1 MDKLQKYVKLL
12 VNVGVGLQPG
22 QKLVINCPVDL
33 AYFGRLAMKEA
44 YDAGAAEV
52 LILWNDE
59 ISGRIHYLGAPDE
72 AFGHEIEWVKARVK
86 HLVDEGYCLLNVYAT
101 DPEILK
107 GVNPERVQKQQKV
120 NQMMGKPLSDQVT
133 SSAIQWNLASVP
145 TLAWAKKVFPN
156 ATSEEEAIALMW
168 DAIYAACRVDETS
181 DPVENW
187 KAHVNYLQSKADK
200 LMELNFKS
208 LHFKNSLGTDLVTEL
223 PQGHIWMACGE
234 RAKTGYNYIA
244 NIPTE
249 EVFTAPHREG
259 VNGIVYGSKPLVYM
273 GDVIDEFW
281 VKFEKGKVVEYGA
294 KKNEHLLKS
303 LLELHKN
310 ADYLGE
316 VALVPYNSPIS
327 QSGILWYNTL
337 YDENASC
344 HLAFGRA
351 YATTVKGTEG
361 KNEEELNAMGV
372 NQSLTHEDFMIGSA
386 DLQITGI
393 THDGKE
399 VPVFVNGNYAI

>member
-1 MDKLQKYVKLL
+1 MDKLQKYVKLI
-12 VNVGVGLQPG
+12 VNVGVNVQLG
-22 QKLVINCPVDL
+22 QKLLINCPVDL
-33 AYFGRLAMKEA
+33 AYFGRLAMQEA
-44 YDAGAAEV
+44 YDAGAADV

-59 ISGRIHYLGAPDE
+59 ISGRIHYLSAPDE
-72 AFGHEIEWVKARVK
+72 AFGKEVEWIKARVK

-107 GVNPERVQKQQKV
+107 GVDPVRIQKQQKV
-120 NQMMGKPLSDQVT
+120 GQMMSKPLSDQVT
-133 SSAIQWNLASVP
+133 ASAIQWNLASVP
-145 TLAWAKKVFPN
+145 TPSWARKVFPN
-156 ATSEEEAIALMW
+156 AANDEEAIGLMW
-168 DAIYAACRVDETS
+168 DAIYAACRVDDNS

-187 KAHVNYLQSKADK
+187 TKHVNYLQEKANK

-208 LHFKNSLGTDLVTEL
+208 LHFTNSLGTDLVTEL
-223 PQGHIWMACGE
+223 PEGHIWMACGE
-234 RAKTGYNYIA
+234 KAKTGNNYIA

-259 VNGIVYGSKPLVYM
+259 VNGIVYSTKPLVYM

-281 VKFEKGKVVEYGA
+281 VKFEKGKVVDYGA
-294 KKNEHLLKS
+294 KKNPHLLKS

-344 HLAFGRA
+344 HLAFGRG
-351 YATTVKGTEG
+351 YSYTLGGTDG
-361 KNEEELNAMGV
+361 KTEDEMEAMGL
-372 NQSLTHEDFMIGSA
+372 NQSLTHEDFMVGSKC
-386 DLQITGI
+386 LSIVGT
-393 THDGKE
+393 TNDGKE
-399 VPVFVNGNYAI
+399 VSVFVNGDWAI

>member
-1 MDKLQKYVKLL
+1 LDKLQKYVKLL
-12 VNVGVGLQPG
+12 VNTGVGLKAG

-59 ISGRIHYLGAPDE
+59 ISGRIHYLNAPDD
-72 AFGHEIEWVKARVK
+72 AFGHEIEWIKARVK
-86 HLVDEGYCLLNVYAT
+86 YLVDEGYCLLNVYAT
-101 DPEILK
+101 DPENLK

-120 NQMMGKPLSDQVT
+120 NQMMSKPLSDKVT
-133 SSAIQWNLASVP
+133 SSAVQWNLASVP
-145 TLAWAKKVFPN
+145 TPSWAKKVFPN
-156 ATSEEEAIALMW
+156 AKNEEEAIDLMW
-168 DAIYAACRVDETS
+168 EAIYAACRVDDAT
-181 DPVENW
+181 DPVDNW
-187 KAHVNYLQSKADK
+187 KAHVDSLQGKANK

-208 LHFKNSLGTDLVTEL
+208 LHFKNSYGTDLITEL
-223 PQGHIWMACGE
+223 PAGHVWVACGE
-234 RAKTGYNYIA
+234 KAKTGNNFIA

-259 VNGIVYGSKPLVYM
+259 VHGIVYGTKPLVYM

-344 HLAFGRA
+344 HLAFGRGYNYCLA
-351 YATTVKGTEG
+351 GTDDKTED
-361 KNEEELNAMGV
+361 ELNEMGL
-372 NQSLTHEDFMIGSA
+372 NQSLTHEDFMVGSPCLEIIGTT
-386 DLQITGI
+386 Q
-393 THDGKE
+393 DGKE
-399 VPVFVNGNYAI
+399 IAVFTKGDWAI